1 MISPSHEIKEHFEF
15 VEGTK
20 FNPIE
25 LYWENLYIKATTFH
39 KKKKFLSCGKL
50 IKQEKIII
58 RDCKGVA
65 KPGTFTAIL
74 GPSGSG
80 KTTLLNFLSSRML
93 SKNLTIYGNLKIN
106 GVDADNI
113 DRIANQVAYVM
124 QDDILLA
131 MFTPRGME
139 YLYIL
144 IIQI

>member
-1 MISPSHEIKEHFEF
+1 MPEIKEHFAF
-15 VEGTK
+15 IEGTK

-25 LYWENLYIKATTFH
+25 LYWENLYIKATSYES
-39 KKKKFLSCGKL
+39 KRKFLSYGKS
-50 IKQEKIII
+50 IKKEKFIIK
-58 RDCKGVA
+58 DCKGVA
-65 KPGTFTAIL
+65 RPGSFTAIL

-113 DRIANQVAYVM
+113 DDIANQVAYVM

-131 MFTPRGME
+131 MFTPRGKN
-139 YLYIL
+139 
-144 IIQI
+144 